1 MDTLND
7 KYEELRE
14 QQDPPIFLIDD
25 NDSFCYDDQRGNR
38 FHVITISGLTYL
50 DTPSV
55 LILVLES
62 NTNIY
67 GFLVIG
73 AEPINPIDI
82 IEKLVEVS
90 TYTNA
95 AGISIHRWN
104 LYLVDNL
111 FFEDFHLN
119 NLDNPNNVISIVQEE
134 TSGKSKIECLE
145 FLKFHIDRDNNVIV
159 EIYNKKYKFIQ
170 SRSTTVDYCYVYDVS
185 SSVPVEV
192 PRIGVGQVRFNEEQD
207 NVLQEVLGSYQSRA
221 DVLTRS
227 SIDIGLEEDLD
238 SDDRFSDDGLD
249 SHRE

>member
-7 KYEELRE
+7 KYKELRE

-25 NDSFCYDDQRGNR
+25 NDSFCYDDQIGNR

-185 SSVPVEV
+185 SFSVPVEV
-192 PRIGVGQVRFNEEQD
+192 PSIGVGQVLFNEEQD

-221 DVLTRS
+221 
-227 SIDIGLEEDLD
+227 EDLD